1 METYGQFGPIV
12 VYPRRQVIGTFTLN
26 KIQNLDKSERQC
38 SSDSSYSYRDCL
50 MEFAKKKSNC
60 SIDIFANNF
69 TCSSSGFE
77 VFIETLKK
85 LRGETNATEKD
96 IVFET
101 GCLPKCHTKKYKFHL
116 KDETDVTWR
125 KSWVSSFYLST
136 DTTAHLM
143 STENY
148 SYDTQVR
155 LTS

>member
-12 VYPRRQVIGTFTLN
+12 VYPRKQVTGTFTLN

-60 SIDIFANNF
+60 SIDVFKNNF
-69 TCSSSGFE
+69 NCSSFGLD
-77 VFIETLKK
+77 VFIGTLMR
-85 LRGETNATEKD
+85 LRGSTTTEKD

-101 GCLPKCHTKKYKFHL
+101 GCLPKCHTHKYKFHL

-125 KSWVSSFYLST
+125 RDWVSSFYLST
-136 DTTAHLM
+136 DTTVHLM